1 MKANSATAAVAARPE
16 THCLDAA
23 LLLVRHRFS
32 SLPVVDA
39 SGRLVGLDLI
49 GNRDRQT
56 MRLAPLSARRPGGA
70 NRAWQRVAT

>member
-1 MKANSATAAVAARPE
+1 MKANSATAAVAVRPE

-23 LLLVRHRFS
+23 PLLVRHRFS
-32 SLPVVDA
+32 SLTVVDA

-49 GNRDRQT
+49 GDGDRQT

-70 NRAWQRVAT
+70 NRGWPRVGT